1 MKFQW
6 KLLISYLAIFLPI
19 FLLAELYLSHTLKS
33 HLIGQIEGN
42 LLRQAALLKTI
53 IEHKYT
59 QAPSYEID
67 SVVDEMGESLE
78 CRITMISKSGKVLG
92 DSELDGPDL
101 WNVENHSDRPEFV
114 NALNKDYGEST
125 RYSKTLKTY
134 MMYVAR
140 RLGPMDNSFG
150 VIRVS
155 LPLSDVNAI
164 IHEARCNIYI
174 TLSMGMVAAFLLSF
188 FVSRSLSKPI
198 KEITSVAQAMSQGEF
213 EKRIRLYPHNE
224 LGMLARTLN
233 DMAAQ
238 LETKIAEITEERDK
252 LSIILKGMA
261 EGVMV
266 VNKDNSIILV
276 NEALKD
282 FLGKHMVFEG
292 KTPLE
297 VLRNREFHQGLEHVL
312 QGTPSFK
319 MELFTSAPRE
329 RVFEV
334 NVVGI
339 RSGKMIQGAIAVFHD
354 ITKLKRLE
362 RIRRDFV
369 ANVSHE
375 LRTPLTSIKGYAET
389 LLDGVINNGY
399 QADQFVQVILKHAN
413 RLSNIIDD
421 LLMLSR
427 IETCEERIPQKEID
441 LKEVI
446 HTSIQL
452 VQKQATEK
460 GIQLKVG
467 PLLENTMVFADRDLL
482 GQAMVNLLD
491 NAVKYT
497 PSQGT
502 VTITL
507 KDLGKEVQVNIRDTG
522 MGIPREDIDRV
533 FERFYCVDKDRSRE
547 LGGTGLGLSIVKHII
562 LAHGGRIWVESELGK
577 GSTFSFTLPKSLS
590 SVTKL

>member
-1 MKFQW
+1 VMKFQW

-53 IEHKYT
+53 VERKYT

-67 SVVDEMGESLE
+67 SMVDEMGESLE

-92 DSELDGPDL
+92 DSELDGADL

-114 NALNKDYGEST
+114 NALSKNYGEST
-125 RYSKTLKTY
+125 RYSRTLKTY

-140 RLGPMDNSFG
+140 RLGNIDNPFG

-155 LPLSDVNAI
+155 LPLSNVNTI
-164 IHEARCNIYI
+164 IYEARRNVYI
-174 TLSMGMVAAFLLSF
+174 TLSIGMLVAFLLSL
-188 FVSRSLSKPI
+188 FVSRSLSRPVE
-198 KEITSVAQAMSQGEF
+198 EITSVAQAMSQGEF
-213 EKRIRLYPHNE
+213 EKRIRLYPHDE
-224 LGMLARTLN
+224 WGMLARTLN
-233 DMAAQ
+233 NMAAQ
-238 LETKIAEITEERDK
+238 LETKIAEITDERDK
-252 LSIILKGMA
+252 LSVILKGMA

-266 VNKDNSIILV
+266 VNKDNFIILV

-282 FLGKHMVFEG
+282 FLGKDIAFEG

-297 VLRNREFHQGLEHVL
+297 VLRNTEFHEGLQSVL

-319 MELFTSAPRE
+319 MELFTSTPRE

-334 NVVGI
+334 NVVQI
-339 RSGKMIQGAIAVFHD
+339 RSGKMVQGAIAVFHD

-389 LLDGVINNGY
+389 LLEGAINDGHK
-399 QADQFVQVILKHAN
+399 ADQFVQVILKHAN
-413 RLSNIIDD
+413 RLSNIIND
-421 LLMLSR
+421 LLTLSK
-427 IETCEERIPQKEID
+427 IETYEQRIPQKEID
-441 LKEVI
+441 PKEVI
-446 HTSIQL
+446 DTSIQL

-460 GIQLKVG
+460 RIQVKVG
-467 PLLENTMVFADRDLL
+467 PLLENTMVIADRDLL

-491 NAVKYT
+491 NAIKYT
-497 PSQGT
+497 PAHGT
-502 VTITL
+502 VTIFL
-507 KDLGKEVQVNIRDTG
+507 EDLGKQVQVNIRDTG
-522 MGIPREDIDRV
+522 IGIPREDIDRV

-562 LAHGGRIWVESELGK
+562 LAHSGRIWVESELGK
-577 GSTFSFTLPKSLS
+577 GSTFSFTLPKSLPH
-590 SVTKL
+590 